1 MKKSIQLVSV
11 VAALLSQSV
20 LADSITIGI
29 NSEATSIDPHF
40 HNLSPNNQIARQI
53 FNGLIDQGPRQEL
66 IPGLAESWRPINDLT
81 WEFKLRQGVKFH
93 DGSDFNADDVICTFE
108 RAPVV
113 PNSPASFALYIRGKQ
128 AVKVDDFT
136 VHFKT
141 EKPYPLMGNDISTV
155 NIVSDATGCNGTT
168 DDFNKGKAA
177 VGTGPYKFV
186 EYVPGDRI
194 VLARNEQYW
203 GSKPDFEQ
211 VTFKP
216 IKSAPARVAA
226 LLAGDVDMIDSVP
239 TTDLAR
245 LKKDN
250 TLSITEGVSNRVIY
264 LHTDQ
269 FREDSPYITGNDGK
283 PIKNPFLDQRV
294 RLAVSMALNRKA
306 IVERVMEGQ
315 AIPAGQVLP
324 DGFFGTSEKLQPI
337 AYDPKGA
344 KKLLADAGYPDGWKM
359 TIHGPNDRYINDA
372 RVLEAI
378 AQMLNRIGIKAQV
391 ETLPRSVFF
400 KRASGGGKDGQ
411 PEFSL
416 YLAGWGAGS
425 GEASSPLRSLIHTY
439 DKSIG
444 MGTANRGRHSN
455 PAIDKL
461 VQKALVTVDDPARA
475 AVLAQ
480 ATELAI
486 ETAAIIPVHYQVSS
500 WATKKGIGYEA
511 RTDEYTMGHFVKK
524 LAK

>member
-1 MKKSIQLVSV
+1 MKKSLL
-11 VAALLSQSV
+11 LLSLGAAVVSSPV

-40 HNLSPNNQIARQI
+40 HNLTPNNQIARQI
-53 FNGLIDQGPRQEL
+53 FNGLIDQGPNQEL
-66 IPGLAESWRPINDLT
+66 IPGLAESWGPIDDLT
-81 WEFKLRQGVKFH
+81 WEFKLRKGVKFH
-93 DGSDFNADDVICTFE
+93 DGSDFNADDVLCTFE
-108 RAPVV
+108 RAPTV
-113 PNSPASFALYIRGKQ
+113 PNSPASFALYIRGKT
-128 AVKVDDFT
+128 AVKIDDYT

-141 EKPYPLMGNDISTV
+141 EKPYPLMANDVSTV
-155 NIVSDATGCNGTT
+155 NIVSDTAGCNATT
-168 DDFNKGKAA
+168 EDYNKGKAA
-177 VGTGPYKFV
+177 IGTGPYKFV
-186 EYVPGDRI
+186 EYVPADRI
-194 VLARNEQYW
+194 VLARNDQYW
-203 GSKPDFEQ
+203 GSKPDFEK
-211 VTFKP
+211 VTIKP

-245 LKKDN
+245 LKEDQS
-250 TLSITEGVSNRVIY
+250 LAITEGVSNRVIY

-269 FREDSPYITGNDGK
+269 FRENSPYITGNDDK

-294 RLAVSMALNRKA
+294 RLAISKAINRQA

-324 DGFFGTSEKLQPI
+324 AGFFGTSEKLKPMD
-337 AYDPKGA
+337 YDPKGA
-344 KKLLADAGYPDGWKM
+344 KALLAEAGYPDGWKM

-372 RVLEAI
+372 RVLEAV

-400 KRASGGGKDGQ
+400 KRASAGGKDGQ

-455 PAIDKL
+455 PEIDKL
-461 VQKALVTVDDPARA
+461 VQKALVTVDDKARA

-480 ATELAI
+480 ATEMAI
-486 ETAAIIPVHYQVSS
+486 ETAAIIPLHYQVNA
-500 WATKKGIGYEA
+500 WATKKGIGYQA
-511 RTDEYTMGHFVKK
+511 RTDEFTMAHFARKV
-524 LAK
+524 AK